1 MEKLDTVVV
10 GAGVIGL
17 SCARA
22 LAQAGR
28 QVWLLE
34 RAEAGEVI
42 GIAVAAVNAKGS
54 ASYSVGGMIGA
65 YGLLGA
71 LDMAKAH
78 MITYM
83 MESEE

>member
-1 MEKLDTVVV
+1 MADVV
-10 GAGVIGL
+10 GLFGKADLGSPVP
-17 SCARA
+17 SCVAA
-22 LAQAGR
+22 LKD
-28 QVWLLE
+28 LLE
-34 RAEAGEVI
+34 RADAGEVI

-78 MITYM
+78 MITHM
-83 MESEE
+83 MEVEE